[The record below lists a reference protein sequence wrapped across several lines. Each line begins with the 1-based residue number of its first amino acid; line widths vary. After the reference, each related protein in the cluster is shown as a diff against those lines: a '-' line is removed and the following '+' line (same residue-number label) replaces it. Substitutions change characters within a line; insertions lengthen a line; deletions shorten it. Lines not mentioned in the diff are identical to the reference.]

1 MPLPKHSGNHHE
13 DTRASLRETRKRSSV
28 GRNDDGQRVSDTKPG
43 GSGVEGILREQ
54 MGIRGI
60 DVLRAVQVQST
71 GPLGTEAEFP
81 GARDFAL
88 DGDICLVRVT
98 VLEILGQGKCEWKDG
113 KRESGGQVILVG
125 KERTGS
131 KRIKTL
137 LIGEVK
143 HARERVQDAL
153 ENGRAVEIGRGVQA
167 IGASRGDKATSG
179 GRAARRE

>member
-1 MPLPKHSGNHHE
+1 MPLPKHSWNHHE

-28 GRNDDGQRVSDTKPG
+28 GRNDDGQWVSDTKPG
-43 GSGVEGILREQ
+43 GSGVEGVLRQQ

-98 VLEILGQGKCEWKDG
+98 VLEIPRQGKREWEDG
-113 KRESGGQVILVG
+113 EGESGGQVILVG
-125 KERTGS
+125 KERTW
-131 KRIKTL
+131 RERVEAL
-137 LIGEVK
+137 LIG
-143 HARERVQDAL
+143 Q
-153 ENGRAVEIGRGVQA
+153 VEQGQV
-167 IGASRGDKATSG
+167 
-179 GRAARRE
+179 